1 MKIINK
7 IAFVSAVLFLLAGCT
22 GGERAQL
29 LLNIDGAAN
38 KEVILSKLSVN
49 RIDVIDTL
57 MTDSKG
63 YVKCEV
69 DVPED
74 APEFYY
80 VSYGRK
86 RLASLIAKGGDRISV
101 SVDTLGA
108 SLEIAG
114 SDESV
119 LLSEIENEIYGSTAK
134 FDSLAIALSDAMEK
148 DDESLSE
155 KIRLELGSLYVTQ
168 KREAIKR
175 LMTNPKSFT
184 NIILLYRRFNDNLAL
199 FSDNMD
205 FIYFKTAYDSLSTL
219 YPNSVYVKA
228 LKNDADNLHNMMEL
242 SNKIAQASELAY
254 PDLELPDAESQM
266 HRLSEL
272 QGKPFILLFWTASNA
287 EQKMYNLELK
297 KIYERYAG
305 RGLNI
310 YQVCIDTDKALWAS
324 VVKEQNLPWI
334 NVCDGL
340 GTSSP
345 ALITYAVQRI
355 PAMFIFDSNGD
366 IVEKDKFDINELNRT
381 VARLL

>member
-119 LLSEIENEIYGSTAK
+119 LLSEIENEIWNEWTPKEQEQYLTLTKKYRDALKKYLDMRFFSQ
-134 FDSLAIALSDAMEK
+134 DSL
-148 DDESLSE
+148 
-155 KIRLELGSLYVTQ
+155 
-168 KREAIKR
+168 
-175 LMTNPKSFT
+175 
-184 NIILLYRRFNDNLAL
+184 
-199 FSDNMD
+199 
-205 FIYFKTAYDSLSTL
+205 
-219 YPNSVYVKA
+219 
-228 LKNDADNLHNMMEL
+228 
-242 SNKIAQASELAY
+242 
-254 PDLELPDAESQM
+254 
-266 HRLSEL
+266 
-272 QGKPFILLFWTASNA
+272 
-287 EQKMYNLELK
+287 
-297 KIYERYAG
+297 
-305 RGLNI
+305 
-310 YQVCIDTDKALWAS
+310 
-324 VVKEQNLPWI
+324 
-334 NVCDGL
+334 
-340 GTSSP
+340 
-345 ALITYAVQRI
+345 
-355 PAMFIFDSNGD
+355 
-366 IVEKDKFDINELNRT
+366 
-381 VARLL
+381 